1 MPTDQSRLPN
11 HLDLVLQA
19 NKKQV
24 RSELEAVNNGRD
36 ALREQVRSMK
46 GKMEYTSVEKIDEA
60 IARMEG
66 RLQHSSMP
74 LAEEKRVLED
84 IKKLRASRV
93 RAYHRRIRMGHHG
106 PRVPMTH
113 RNLLLV
119 YRVRCRQMF
128 AARR

>member
-1 MPTDQSRLPN
+1 M
-11 HLDLVLQA
+11 
-19 NKKQV
+19 

-60 IARMEG
+60 ISRMEG

-93 RAYHRRIRMGHHG
+93 RRSE
-106 PRVPMTH
+106 TH
-113 RNLLLV
+113 WSWACTV
-119 YRVRCRQMF
+119 TFWV
-128 AARR
+128 

>member
-1 MPTDQSRLPN
+1 M
-11 HLDLVLQA
+11 
-19 NKKQV
+19 
-24 RSELEAVNNGRD
+24 NNGRD

-93 RAYHRRIRMGHHG
+93 SAKAELPEHRPLWMSLSLPQVLSSSACVHAPICLCAALADPSRHAGIAVCGAASPIR
-106 PRVPMTH
+106 
-113 RNLLLV
+113 
-119 YRVRCRQMF
+119 
-128 AARR
+128 